1 MTAQLTEPLTAE
13 PTLTTPVAP
22 QAAARRRPGLALL
35 AWLGRTLAVTV
46 PVFLLATLV
55 TFLLGAFSGLSPAGQ
70 LLGDAATPEDVAR
83 VNAQLGLDRPVLVQY
98 VDWLGHVVR
107 GDLGTSWLNGV
118 GVAQQIGQRLEV
130 SLSVAG
136 FALVI
141 GVVVGTALGVLAA
154 VRQGSWVDRAVTAFC
169 TLISTLPPF
178 VVSIGLI
185 VVFCVLFPLFPSA
198 GYVSPTEDPSAW
210 LTLITLPAI
219 ALSLDAVSD
228 IARQLRTGLVAAQR
242 ENYVVGLVVRG
253 LPPRRILLRH
263 VLRNGSGP
271 ALSVLGLRVP
281 MLIGGAVVTESIF
294 GMAGFGRFAADGAVR
309 GDVPVVQGTLV
320 VAIVVVLLFNLLVN
334 AALVRLRPAAQRGS

>member
-1 MTAQLTEPLTAE
+1 MTA
-13 PTLTTPVAP
+13 TLDRPAYATSVAVPVP
-22 QAAARRRPGLALL
+22 RRRRFALL
-35 AWLGRTLAVTV
+35 RLLGRTIGVTV

-70 LLGDAATPEDVAR
+70 LLGDAATPADVAR
-83 VNAQLGLDRPVLVQY
+83 VNAELGLDRPVLVQY

-118 GVAQQIGQRLEV
+118 SVTEQIGQRLEV

-154 VRQGSWVDRAVTAFC
+154 VRQGSWTDRAVTAFC

-198 GYVSPTEDPSAW
+198 GYVSPTENLSAW
-210 LTLITLPAI
+210 LTLITLPAV

-253 LPPRRILLRH
+253 LPPRRILWRH

-334 AALVRLRPAAQRGS
+334 AALVRLRPAAQRGF